1 MNIIGFQCIVSIALA
16 TSVLAKMESVKFNS
30 GLASELR
37 SEITFKRVASS
48 NFGRKTSSSIQCASA
63 CATEVSCMSVYK
75 DGDACVFGVHDVN
88 VFEQGEVVTVD
99 ASKVLKVKG
108 RAFKTDSY

>member
-16 TSVLAKMESVKFNS
+16 QSVIANIESVKFNS

-37 SEITFKRVASS
+37 SAINFKRVASS
-48 NFGRKTSSSIQCASA
+48 HFGRISSSSIQCASA
-63 CATEVSCMSVYK
+63 CATEVSCMGVYK
-75 DGDACVFGVHDVN
+75 DGDSCVFGVHDVN

-108 RAFKTDSY
+108 RLFKTDSY